1 VDRGVLERY
10 LAHLHAE
17 LGGRVVHRNMICQL
31 NVFVTAIGQHG
42 WGDALPVNAMFFSED
57 FPKDAQWLPRALS
70 DRVMAQLEHLD
81 NLGRWNN
88 PGHRRASQRARAPGH
103 GMRGP
108 LDRRWRPGGPGR
120 HPVMRCR
127 SNGAGN
133 CSACGREAR
142 RVGLSPG

>member
-81 NLGRWNN
+81 NLGRWNK
-88 PGHRRASQRARAPGH
+88 PRPPARVAAGQSPRAWDEGSFGPPLAARRAGSAPGH
-103 GMRGP
+103 AMP
-108 LDRRWRPGGPGR
+108 QQWRR
-120 HPVMRCR
+120 
-127 SNGAGN
+127 
-133 CSACGREAR
+133 
-142 RVGLSPG
+142 